1 MIITPI
7 TNGIVIDH
15 IHAGRGMTLYETL
28 HLADLDCSTA
38 IILNAPSEKL
48 GRKDI
53 IKVDTLI
60 DIDLDV
66 LGYIDPN
73 ITVNIIR
80 NGVLDQKKHLSLPKR
95 VVNVIQC
102 KNPRCITSVER
113 AIPQIFTLTDEA
125 TGTYRCFY
133 CEQKAK

>member
-7 TNGIVIDH
+7 TDGIVIDH
-15 IHAGRGMTLYETL
+15 IHAGRGMLLYNTL
-28 HLADLDCSTA
+28 HLGELDCSTA

-53 IKVDTLI
+53 IKIDSPI

-66 LGYIDPN
+66 LGYFDPD

-80 NGVLDQKKHLSLPKR
+80 NGVLSQKKHLSLPER
-95 VVNVIQC
+95 VVNVIHC
-102 KNPRCITSVER
+102 RNPRCITSVER
-113 AIPQIFTLTDEA
+113 AIPQIFTLTDREN
-125 TGTYRCFY
+125 GTYRCLY
-133 CEQKAK
+133 CEHQAK